1 MIIKRKTENKYR
13 VLSRFYTLMIAVV
26 IIIFSI
32 IFKRTVFTNIDLNAK
47 GNHGCDFF
55 TGNQIMLYAKGYI
68 NTPGLRYDDRYFAG
82 GYPPKK
88 VGVCTDV
95 VWNALRAVDVDL
107 KVLVDRDIAQHPE
120 AYRSVIS
127 KPDPSINYRTVPVL
141 NIFLRRNCV
150 RVSKDITN
158 PLVWQPGDF
167 IVFQGKHIAVASAMR
182 NMTGYPY
189 IIQHGKDPAGDED
202 RLLNDDGLK
211 MTGHFRWPETIKIGG
226 IYE

>member
-32 IFKRTVFTNIDLNAK
+32 IFKRTVFTDIDLNAK

-120 AYRSVIS
+120 A
-127 KPDPSINYRTVPVL
+127 
-141 NIFLRRNCV
+141 
-150 RVSKDITN
+150 
-158 PLVWQPGDF
+158 
-167 IVFQGKHIAVASAMR
+167 
-182 NMTGYPY
+182 
-189 IIQHGKDPAGDED
+189 
-202 RLLNDDGLK
+202 
-211 MTGHFRWPETIKIGG
+211 
-226 IYE
+226 

>member
-1 MIIKRKTENKYR
+1 MITWLTKIIKASFIVSN
-13 VLSRFYTLMIAVV
+13 L
-26 IIIFSI
+26 
-32 IFKRTVFTNIDLNAK
+32 
-47 GNHGCDFF
+47 
-55 TGNQIMLYAKGYI
+55 QIQA
-68 NTPGLRYDDRYFAG
+68 PGLLQLQG
-82 GYPPKK
+82 QEGE
-88 VGVCTDV
+88 
-95 VWNALRAVDVDL
+95 LLAVDQEQRAA
-107 KVLVDRDIAQHPE
+107 DRDERHE
-120 AYRSVIS
+120 HE
-127 KPDPSINYRTVPVL
+127 VL

-182 NMTGYPY
+182 NVTGYPY